1 MLDLLLCICHSRY
14 QHCCSL
20 EMIFFMTIRVMYS
33 HVWTIKYTLHSHE
46 ELYFGQLCDNTHNA
60 ILKCAFLA
68 AWYSLAICASS
79 SLTLRTSPDWW
90 GGGEVC
96 LFVYREWNI
105 HIVRFSEQKLSR
117 FSQCKWYLG
126 LDFHSRL
133 LLLRG
138 KSQLLWAVI
147 FLGGN
152 LFLFHAARVLDQAL
166 NALKQK
172 CFGPQPFTPSALL
185 YVIE

>member
-1 MLDLLLCICHSRY
+1 MELLLRWEGAFMLGLLLCAFHSGY
-14 QHCCSL
+14 QRCWVFHWRFSYVH
-20 EMIFFMTIRVMYS
+20 TG
-33 HVWTIKYTLHSHE
+33 HVHPCLNNQIHFTPSWWIENVPWLMGRLGGAVSVY
-46 ELYFGQLCDNTHNA
+46 LYIG
-60 ILKCAFLA
+60 
-68 AWYSLAICASS
+68 
-79 SLTLRTSPDWW
+79 
-90 GGGEVC
+90 
-96 LFVYREWNI
+96 EWNI
-105 HIVRFSEQKLSR
+105 HIARFSEQKLSR

-138 KSQLLWAVI
+138 KRQLLWAVI

-172 CFGPQPFTPSALL
+172 CFGPQPFTPSALF

>member
-1 MLDLLLCICHSRY
+1 MLGLLLCICHSGY

-20 EMIFFMTIRVMYS
+20 KMIFFMTIRVMYS

-46 ELYFGQLCDNTHNA
+46 KLYFGQLCNNTHNA

-68 AWYSLAICASS
+68 AWYSLAICSFVYY
-79 SLTLRTSPDWW
+79 L
-90 GGGEVC
+90 C
-96 LFVYREWNI
+96 LFVYREWII
-105 HIVRFSEQKLSR
+105 HIVCFSEQKLSR

-138 KSQLLWAVI
+138 KSQLLRAVI